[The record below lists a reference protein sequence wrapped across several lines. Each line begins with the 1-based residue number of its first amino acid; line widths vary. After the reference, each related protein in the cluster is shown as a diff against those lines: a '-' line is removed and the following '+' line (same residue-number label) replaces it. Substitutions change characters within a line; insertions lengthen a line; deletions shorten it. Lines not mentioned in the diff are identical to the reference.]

1 MSSGAVSASNVGSSF
16 PAFNHGSP
24 THVSPAVAQQ
34 HGATSAP
41 PILTLGIP
49 IVVPGG
55 NVGNLGYVSNVGN
68 MVNMGNVGNAG
79 NLGNMGNVGAQPGQ
93 FEKFLKVQPKAL
105 GIVQI
110 MIGITTIL
118 FGIVT
123 TFYAEAVSVISGS
136 VYWCSVIYIIAGSLT
151 VAAENKRHICLLK
164 GSLGMNVV
172 SAVFSAPAI
181 ILLSTDFVVQQD
193 YNCYE
198 SYGGCWM
205 FISRSNGISGV
216 LLLFSLLQ
224 LIISICISA
233 FGCRATCC
241 DESTVP
247 AVMVSSAY
255 GGYCAMYS
263 PYPAHNSQ
271 QVFSIPNP
279 QTDINHMPTEHP
291 PAYTGSVP
299 KAQSCD

>member
-1 MSSGAVSASNVGSSF
+1 MSYGAVSASNVGSSF
-16 PAFNHGSP
+16 PAINHGSP

-41 PILTLGIP
+41 PILTLGMP
-49 IVVPGG
+49 IVLPDG
-55 NVGNLGYVSNVGN
+55 NVGNIVNVGYV
-68 MVNMGNVGNAG
+68 GNVGS
-79 NLGNMGNVGAQPGQ
+79 QPGR

-123 TFYAEAVSVISGS
+123 TFYAVVISVISGC
-136 VYWCSVIYIIAGSLT
+136 VYWCSVTYIIAGSLT

-172 SAVFSAPAI
+172 SAVFSGTAI
-181 ILLSTDFVVQQD
+181 ILFSADFVLLQCDRAYWQ
-193 YNCYE
+193 CQ
-198 SYGGCWM
+198 M

-224 LIISICISA
+224 FIISICISA

-241 DESTVP
+241 DEST
-247 AVMVSSAY
+247 MLL
-255 GGYCAMYS
+255 
-263 PYPAHNSQ
+263 
-271 QVFSIPNP
+271 IPNP
-279 QTDINHMPTEHP
+279 QTDVNHRPT
-291 PAYTGSVP
+291 
-299 KAQSCD
+299 